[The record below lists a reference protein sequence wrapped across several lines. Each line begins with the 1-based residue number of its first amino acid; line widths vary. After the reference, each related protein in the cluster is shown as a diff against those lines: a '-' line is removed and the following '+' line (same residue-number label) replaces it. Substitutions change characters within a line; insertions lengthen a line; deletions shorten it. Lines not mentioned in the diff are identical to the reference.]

1 MAEGSNAGWHNLA
14 KELRICGVCGGKL
27 TLKERGGL
35 WFDDYNH
42 QVFHHPCK
50 VKAMREARE
59 LSLRG
64 TS

>member
-1 MAEGSNAGWHNLA
+1 MAQGSHAGWFGKP
-14 KELRICGVCGGKL
+14 KEQRYCGVCGGKL

-50 VKAMREARE
+50 VQAMREAR
-59 LSLRG
+59 G
-64 TS
+64 AA